1 MIKNCIIPSI
11 VILLI
16 VITGPDLFAQAN
28 QKSGSNVLKSNP
40 IPLSDFKNIDVG
52 NPSIKG
58 IVKISDNGFDMTAG
72 GVDIWGVKDEFNFV
86 YVERTGNFDLVSR
99 IESLTA
105 ANQYTKAG
113 IMARE
118 DLTPGSRHIYFQV
131 FPDNSPRNKNNGGY
145 EFQYRTVKDSSM
157 KAIYP
162 KSSEGAPEFPV
173 IFPNTWIRLQR
184 VRNEFTGYYS
194 TDGRTWKVFTT
205 YALELPSKIYLG
217 LALTSHNPNNPTS
230 AKFRNI
236 GELKH

>member
-1 MIKNCIIPSI
+1 MIKNNIIPSI

-16 VITGPDLFAQAN
+16 VITAPDLFAQAN

-40 IPLSDFKNIDVG
+40 IPFSDFKNIDVG

-145 EFQYRTVKDSSM
+145 EFQYRLVKDSSM

-173 IFPNTWIRLQR
+173 AFPNTWIRLQR

-194 TDGRTWKVFTT
+194 SDGRTWKVFTT

-217 LALTSHNPNNPTS
+217 LAVTSHNPNNPTS

>member
-1 MIKNCIIPSI
+1 MIKNNIIPSF

-16 VITGPDLFAQAN
+16 VITAPDLFAQAN
-28 QKSGSNVLKSNP
+28 QKSGSNLLKSNP

-58 IVKISDNGFDMTAG
+58 TVKISDNGFDMTAG

-145 EFQYRTVKDSSM
+145 EFQYRIVKDSSM

-162 KSSEGAPEFPV
+162 KSSEGTPEFPV
-173 IFPNTWIRLQR
+173 AFPNTWIRLQR
-184 VRNEFTGYYS
+184 IRNEFTGYYS
-194 TDGRTWKVFTT
+194 SDGRTWKVYTT

-217 LALTSHNPNNPTS
+217 LAVTSHNANNSAS

>member
-1 MIKNCIIPSI
+1 MIKNHIIPSI

-16 VITGPDLFAQAN
+16 AITGPDLFAQAN
-28 QKSGSNVLKSNP
+28 QISGSNVLKSNQ
-40 IPLSDFKNIDVG
+40 IPLSDFKNIDIG

-58 IVKISDNGFDMTAG
+58 TVKISDNGFDMTAG
-72 GVDIWGVKDEFNFV
+72 GADIWGVKDEFNFV

-118 DLTPGSRHIYFQV
+118 DLTPGSRHIYFQM

-145 EFQYRTVKDSSM
+145 EFQYRTVKDSPM

-173 IFPNTWIRLQR
+173 AFPNTWIRLQR

-217 LALTSHNPNNPTS
+217 MAVTSHNPNNYTCV
-230 AKFRNI
+230 KFRNI